1 METRLTAVEI
11 SSILDV
17 AKRTVN
23 RWAQTENWPAVQ
35 ELVGGLVVKKYIV
48 DLMPTDRQEALLNT
62 KAVAVSSPGGQLA
75 IIDND
80 LPKLSTLKGWQREVM
95 DARVALFREF
105 QRLERKYG
113 TSLAIKEFT
122 SQCKNGTLPD
132 QLQKFVPIANARGG
146 KKGRA
151 VSKSTIY
158 RWKAYDKQGLAA
170 FAPACIEKKVVP
182 RWADYFFKC
191 YQIPSNPS
199 LPEAMEEMEKIL
211 PENIEM
217 PSYHQVR
224 RFHNKRSRLDRERGR
239 KTGSA
244 FTALKGHK
252 TRDTSNYKPLGLGI
266 CDGHSFK
273 AKVAHPSHGR
283 PFKPEICAII
293 DAATRVVVGWSTGL
307 AESAMTVADA
317 VRHAATVTET
327 KPFGGIFDT
336 LYTDG
341 GSGNVAKVNSDE
353 FIGLFPRLGTTLE
366 TGRAGNAQA
375 RGIIER
381 LNKSLWIRAAKKLP
395 TFMGKEMDKL
405 TERGTYLLMQ
415 KDFRKNNTCVK
426 LLSWPA
432 FLQFCEEEVDAY
444 NRRPHSSLPKIND
457 PQTGLRRHMAPLE
470 AWVWHMAKGWDQKEH
485 QLTDGEI
492 EILFRPR
499 KECTVVRDSVF
510 LFGNTYSNKFLE
522 DYRGQKVQVAYDIHD
537 GEKVQVWDKEERLIC
552 YAEFEKNRTQFFP
565 QSQQDK
571 AADDRAK
578 RRAKIKLDQLE
589 EIYAEQRGVIDI
601 EPVSEVIDIHTA
613 AQIKADKRAL
623 QIEMAK
629 KAEALVI
636 PEDDKGKYLFW
647 NDMDARLKEGVSLS
661 EKEMLFYEAYRK
673 SASYLAF
680 KSVAEHLG
688 GQQVQ
693 Q

>member
-1 METRLTAVEI
+1 MDTKLTAVEI

-35 ELVGGLVVKKYIV
+35 ELVGGLVIKKYIV
-48 DLMPTDRQEALLNT
+48 DLMPVPRQEALTNT
-62 KAVAVSSPGGQLA
+62 KTVAVSSLGGPLV
-75 IIDND
+75 IIDDD
-80 LPKLSTLKGWQREVM
+80 LPKLSTLKGWQRAVM
-95 DARVALFREF
+95 DARVALYREF
-105 QRLERKYG
+105 QRLESKYG
-113 TSLAIKEFT
+113 TNLAIKEFT
-122 SQCKNGTLPD
+122 SQCKNGTLQD
-132 QLQKFVPIANARGG
+132 HLQKFVKIANARGG
-146 KKGRA
+146 KNGRA
-151 VSKSTIY
+151 ISKSMIY
-158 RWKAYDKQGLAA
+158 RWKAMEKQGLAA
-170 FAPACIEKKVVP
+170 FAPKGVEKKVIP
-182 RWADYFFKC
+182 PWADYFFKC

-199 LPEAMEEMEKIL
+199 LPEAMEEMAKIL
-211 PENIEM
+211 PDDIPL
-217 PSYHQVR
+217 PSYYQVR

-273 AKVAHPSHGR
+273 VKVAPPLHGR

-317 VRHAATVTET
+317 VRHSATVNES

-395 TFMGKEMDKL
+395 TFMGKDMDKL
-405 TERGTYLLMQ
+405 TERGMYLLMQ
-415 KDFRKNNTCVK
+415 KDFRKNKQCRK
-426 LLSWPA
+426 LISWPV

-457 PQTGLRRHMAPLE
+457 PQTGLRRHLAPLE
-470 AWVWHMAKGWDQKEH
+470 AWVWHMANGWDQKEY
-485 QLTDGEI
+485 QLTDGEL

-499 KECTVVRDSVF
+499 KECKVVRDSVS
-510 LFGNTYSNKFLE
+510 LFGNTYSNRLLE
-522 DYRGQKVQVAYDIHD
+522 HYRGQKVQVAYDIHD
-537 GEKVQVWDKEERLIC
+537 GQRVQVWDKEERLIC
-552 YAEFEKNRTQFFP
+552 YAEFEKNRTQFMP

-589 EIYAEQRGVIDI
+589 EIEAERRGIIDI
-601 EPVSEVIDIHTA
+601 TPVSQVVDIRA
-613 AQIKADKRAL
+613 ASPQITVDKKAL
-623 QIEMAK
+623 QLEMAA
-629 KAEALVI
+629 KANSVEI
-636 PEDDKGKYLFW
+636 PEDDKGKFVFW
-647 NDMDARLKEGVSLS
+647 NELDARLEAGKNLAG
-661 EKEMLFYEAYRK
+661 KEMLFYEAYRK
-673 SASYLAF
+673 SASYRAF
-680 KSVAEHLG
+680 RSVSETLG
-688 GQQVQ
+688 KQQLQ
-693 Q
+693 